1 MKRIFLL
8 LAALV
13 AISVLYSCGN
23 RGPEKTDP
31 GAAAVRYLLAGSQED
46 NGFQV
51 WIWIYEDEKLPARV
65 MSGQCRYVD
74 GQNIDTD
81 FESLDCQFSEDGFT
95 LSDPQTG
102 AARYTAVS
110 LDDKVGEAALYHMR
124 LSWSHAPGATWPR
137 YAQERGW
144 QQEMEIHL
152 VVFEGDDIVR

>member
-51 WIWIYEDEKLPARV
+51 WIWIYEDEKLPAQIH
-65 MSGQCRYVD
+65 SGLCRYVD
-74 GQNIDTD
+74 GQYIDTD
-81 FESLDCQFSEDGFT
+81 IEFLDCRLSEDGFT

-102 AARYTAVS
+102 TVRYTAVN
-110 LDDKVGEAALYHMR
+110 LDDKVGEPAFYHMR
-124 LSWSHAPGATWPR
+124 LSWSHEPGATWTR
-137 YAQERGW
+137 YAHERGW
-144 QQEMEIHL
+144 KQEMEIHL
-152 VVFEGDDIVR
+152 VIFEGDDIVR